1 MSGVDFVTISK
12 ILKDGLEE
20 KTIRLRGWLHN
31 RRSSG
36 GIQFIL
42 LRDGSGTLQCTVRK
56 DSVDKE
62 TFELFETLP
71 PESTIQIEGV
81 VKKDS
86 RAPGGYEIS
95 VQKLSVYRKA
105 EENFPIAQKYHGP
118 EFLLDNRHLW
128 IRNRRMQATLR
139 IRASLL
145 DSAREWFKENEY
157 TETQVPT
164 IITAACEG
172 GSTLFE
178 VKYFDTKAYLTQS
191 WQLYAE
197 AIIASLGKIYTIA
210 PSFRAERSRT
220 RRHLTEYWHLEVEAP
235 WYDLDSLM
243 KDEEELLT
251 HVLHSVAKSRPNEL
265 MVNKRE
271 SSDLLKVKTP
281 FPRITYDKAV
291 QLLKERGVEI
301 KWGDDLGWEQ
311 EKILTLQF
319 NSPFF
324 VTHFPKTA
332 KAFYHKL
339 DPSNPE
345 LTLSADLLAPE
356 GYGEITGGGERIE
369 DLHELTRR
377 IREENLDPKCYQW
390 YLDLRRFGTVPHAG
404 FGLGVERAIA
414 WICRLKHIR
423 DATAF
428 PRLINRVYP

>member
-1 MSGVDFVTISK
+1 MK
-12 ILKDGLEE
+12 KDM
-20 KTIRLRGWLHN
+20 I
-31 RRSSG
+31 
-36 GIQFIL
+36 
-42 LRDGSGTLQCTVRK
+42 
-56 DSVDKE
+56 DKE
-62 TFELFETLP
+62 TFEMLETLP
-71 PESTIQIEGV
+71 PESTIEIEGV
-81 VKKDS
+81 VRKDS
-86 RAPGGYEIS
+86 RAPGGYEVSIT
-95 VQKLSVYRKA
+95 KARMLRRA

-128 IRNRRMQATLR
+128 IRNRKMQATLR
-139 IRASLL
+139 IRASVL
-145 DSAREWFKENEY
+145 DAAREWFKENGY

-178 VKYFDTKAYLTQS
+178 VKYFDSKAYLTQS

-197 AIIASLGKIYTIA
+197 AIIASLGRIYTIA

-220 RRHLTEYWHLEVEAP
+220 RRHLTEYWHLEAEAP
-235 WYDLDSLM
+235 WYNLESLM

-251 HVLHSVAKSRPNEL
+251 HIVHSVAKSRPNEL
-265 MVNKRE
+265 ALNKRQ
-271 SSDLLKVKTP
+271 SSELLNLATP

-291 QLLKERGVEI
+291 ELLQKRGVEI
-301 KWGDDLGWEQ
+301 TYGDDLGWEQ
-311 EKILTLQF
+311 ERVLTLQF
-319 NSPFF
+319 DTPFF

-369 DLHELTRR
+369 DLEELTQR
-377 IREENLDPKCYQW
+377 IRDEKLDPKSYQW
-390 YLDLRRFGTVPHAG
+390 YLDLRRYGTVPHAG
-404 FGLGVERAIA
+404 FGLGVERTIA
-414 WICRLKHIR
+414 WICKLKHIR
-423 DATAF
+423 DAVAF